1 MRRSIAWLIPLALG
15 LVSFGSNVQS
25 ALAQT
30 TGNPLNF
37 DVDYKT
43 TVDIRDLASQPGF
56 VRATIT
62 GTSTTDAPFGLN
74 SFISNTYG
82 RLEPSTD
89 PSIIKYTFNSDP
101 KAFGLPDNH
110 EVFSD
115 RYFGGA
121 DELFGKASDRAEID
135 LKAGTIQGGG
145 TITAFDG
152 TGIFENATGQ
162 ITFTQQDRLGPPGV
176 PTTDGIAKL
185 NFQIQTARSIPEPT
199 PSITLVGIGLVG
211 GILLR
216 QNRRNS
222 QLLGKTM

>member
-1 MRRSIAWLIPLALG
+1 MLRSIAWLIPVALG

-30 TGNPLNF
+30 TGNLSSF
-37 DVDYKT
+37 DIDYKT
-43 TVDIRDLASQPGF
+43 AVDIRQMTSQPGF

-101 KAFGLPDNH
+101 KAFGLPDDL

-121 DELFGKASDRAEID
+121 DELSGKASDRAEIN
-135 LKAGTIQGGG
+135 LAAGTIEGGG
-145 TITAFDG
+145 TITIFDG
-152 TGIFENATGQ
+152 TGIFKNATGT
-162 ITFTQQDRLGPPGV
+162 ISFTQQDKLGAPGV
-176 PTTDGIAKL
+176 PTTDGLAKL
-185 NFQIQTARSIPEPT
+185 NFKMQTARSIPEPT

-211 GILLR
+211 GSLLLR
-216 QNRRNS
+216 RRKCE
-222 QLLGKTM
+222 LLRK